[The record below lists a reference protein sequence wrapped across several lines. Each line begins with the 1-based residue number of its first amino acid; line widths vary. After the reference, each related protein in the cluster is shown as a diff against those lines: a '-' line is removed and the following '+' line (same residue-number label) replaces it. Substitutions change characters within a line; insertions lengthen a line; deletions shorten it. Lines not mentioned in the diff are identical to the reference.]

1 MYTESIF
8 MLFGSLI
15 GCGVMIVVWF
25 LSDRRREKQYRQWR
39 EYQIYNPQSF
49 CYDHCKYS
57 DKCYGE
63 IKDPDQAESILVN
76 EYCIKCPVGVAQDLI
91 EEAERKDKR

>member
-1 MYTESIF
+1 MSTELIF
-8 MLFGSLI
+8 LIFGSLI
-15 GCGVMIVVWF
+15 GCAVMIVVWF

-49 CYDHCKYS
+49 CYDHCKFSDQCYS
-57 DKCYGE
+57 E
-63 IKDPDQAESILVN
+63 VKDPDLAEAHLVN

-91 EEAERKDKR
+91 EEMERDGKR